1 MYANLAIAIAKA
13 KFRRYLNYLALKHT
27 QSKLTKAI
35 SKLITKIGNL
45 GLKINMQSVRQT
57 KLSTVT
63 RKPPKGLFEVRR
75 QKCYPKIV
83 PK

>member
-1 MYANLAIAIAKA
+1 M
-13 KFRRYLNYLALKHT
+13 FNYLVLKHT
-27 QSKLTKAI
+27 KSKLTKAI

-45 GLKINMQSVRQT
+45 RLKIDMQSARRT
-57 KLSTVT
+57 KLGTVT
-63 RKPPKGLFEVRR
+63 RKPPKLETKLAFLARR